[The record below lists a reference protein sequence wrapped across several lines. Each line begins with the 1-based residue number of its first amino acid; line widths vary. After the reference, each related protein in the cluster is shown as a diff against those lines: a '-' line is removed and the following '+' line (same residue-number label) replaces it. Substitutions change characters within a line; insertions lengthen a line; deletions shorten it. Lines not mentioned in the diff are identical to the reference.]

1 VKRAVLSAVV
11 LSTALMLQLTV
22 VNRLPLL
29 GAGAPDLV
37 LLAVVALGLCGGPA
51 AGAVTGFCAGL
62 ALDIA
67 PPGSY
72 LIGEYALVFCL
83 VGYSCGWLRGA
94 VNRSALLTIAA
105 AMAAAVAGE
114 ALSAAI
120 GLAVSDPQVT
130 WPAVQQVLP
139 SAIIYDAVLTPFVL
153 YVVVRA
159 VRLVDGLGPS
169 VVAASQPADGSALLA
184 RSQAAGGTLPRASLN
199 GAAAGATVLG
209 GAGLLGGAG
218 WLSGPDGSRGP
229 RMPRGGAR
237 PGAPRTPRTP
247 RLREAATRHGD
258 GWVGGGPR
266 TGGPAAPRRY
276 PGRPPRLR
284 PGAGSAGSAVARPSR
299 PRPRPQVNLRLGAAS
314 RRHDGS
320 VGRALGAGL
329 GAGAA
334 GPALGGRPR
343 SGPPGSAFRGRR
355 PGAGRPAAARAGA
368 GVPSRGAFSRGAFSR
383 GALGRGPLS
392 RGPRFRPDPR
402 LRGGSAGS
410 DVRRGGSM
418 PRVRSSRR
426 VSLRL
431 GSARRH
437 DGVLGG
443 SVLGGQA
450 RLGGGRG
457 PTARPVS
464 LRLGSRRRGGTLG
477 GALGAVLGGGRR
489 LTARP
494 VNLRLGSRRRGST
507 PGGGRGPTARP
518 VNLRLG
524 SGRRG
529 GALSG
534 LPGRRG
540 PRARPRLGGPRLGAP
555 RRATPR
561 FRSAAAGGGRSAVGG
576 GNRLR
581 TGRRTRFTSGRSSW
595 LATWTGGLLGGRSA
609 VGRIGGRRTGGLR

>member
-1 VKRAVLSAVV
+1 VKRALLSVVV
-11 LSTALMLQLTV
+11 LGTALMLQLTV
-22 VNRLPLL
+22 VNRLPLP

-37 LLAVVALGLCGGPA
+37 LLAVVALSLCGGPA

-83 VGYSCGWLRGA
+83 VGYLCGWVRGV

-105 AMAAAVAGE
+105 AMAAAAAGE

-130 WPAVQQVLP
+130 WPAVRQVLP
-139 SAIIYDAVLTPFVL
+139 AAIVYDVVLAPFVL
-153 YVVVRA
+153 YLVVRA
-159 VRLVDGLGPS
+159 VRLVDGLGRG
-169 VVAASQPADGSALLA
+169 VAAAAQPADGAGLLG
-184 RSQAAGGTLPRASLN
+184 QTPAAGGGHPRASLN
-199 GAAAGATVLG
+199 GVAGGATVLG

-229 RMPRGGAR
+229 RMSRGGDR
-237 PGAPRTPRTP
+237 PGAPRSPRTP
-247 RLREAATRHGD
+247 RLREAAGRRSD

-266 TGGPAAPRRY
+266 SASASPRS
-276 PGRPPRLR
+276 PGRAPRLR
-284 PGAGSAGSAVARPSR
+284 AGSGTPGSAVARPSR
-299 PRPRPQVNLRLGAAS
+299 PRPRPQVNLRLGGSS

-320 VGRALGAGL
+320 VGRALGTGL

-334 GPALGGRPR
+334 GRALAGRPR

-355 PGAGRPAAARAGA
+355 PGADRTGALAGA
-368 GVPSRGAFSRGAFSR
+368 GAPRRGAT
-383 GALGRGPLS
+383 S
-392 RGPRFRPDPR
+392 RGPRFRVDPR
-402 LRGGSAGS
+402 LRGGSGRP
-410 DVRRGGSM
+410 DLRRGGGM
-418 PRVRSSRR
+418 PRVRPSRR

-443 SVLGGQA
+443 PA
-450 RLGGGRG
+450 RLGGRG
-457 PTARPVS
+457 
-464 LRLGSRRRGGTLG
+464 L
-477 GALGAVLGGGRR
+477 
-489 LTARP
+489 
-494 VNLRLGSRRRGST
+494 
-507 PGGGRGPTARP
+507 GGRGLTARP

-529 GALSG
+529 GALGGGRG
-534 LPGRRG
+534 LGGRPVNLRLG
-540 PRARPRLGGPRLGAP
+540 SSRLGGRGRRLGGRGLTARP
-555 RRATPR
+555 VNLRLGGGALGRLSGGQRRAVPR
-561 FRSAAAGGGRSAVGG
+561 FRSAAGGGGRPALGR

-581 TGRRTRFTSGRSSW
+581 TGRRVRFASGGSSF
-595 LATWTGGLLGGRSA
+595 LATWTGGLLGSRSA
-609 VGRIGGRRTGGLR
+609 VGRLGKRTGGLR

>member
-1 VKRAVLSAVV
+1 MKLKRALLSAAV
-11 LSTALMLQLTV
+11 LGVALMLQLTV
-22 VNRLPLL
+22 VNRLPLP

-83 VGYSCGWLRGA
+83 VGYSCGRLRGA
-94 VNRSALLTIAA
+94 LNRSALLTIAV
-105 AMAAAVAGE
+105 AMAVAAAGE

-130 WPAVQQVLP
+130 WPAVRQVLP

-153 YVVVRA
+153 YLVVRA
-159 VRLVDGLGPS
+159 VRLVDGLGRGP
-169 VVAASQPADGSALLA
+169 VAEGQPADGSALLA
-184 RSQAAGGTLPRASLN
+184 RTQAAGGLLRGSLN
-199 GAAAGATVLG
+199 GSAAAGATALG

-229 RMPRGGAR
+229 RMSRSGAR
-237 PGAPRTPRTP
+237 AAATARASRTP
-247 RLREAATRHGD
+247 RLREAAGRPGD

-266 TGGPAAPRRY
+266 PARPASPRPPR
-276 PGRPPRLR
+276 GRTPRLR
-284 PGAGSAGSAVARPSR
+284 PGSGAAGSAVARPPR
-299 PRPRPQVNLRLGAAS
+299 PLPRPQVNLKLGGAR

-320 VGRALGAGL
+320 VGRALGAGA
-329 GAGAA
+329 AGA
-334 GPALGGRPR
+334 ALGGRPR

-355 PGAGRPAAARAGA
+355 PGVDRPASLAGSGA
-368 GVPSRGAFSRGAFSR
+368 PRRGAFSRGAPSRGAPSRGASSR
-383 GALGRGPLS
+383 GALS
-392 RGPRFRPDPR
+392 RGALSHGPKFRPDRR
-402 LRGGSAGS
+402 LRGGSASLGVS
-410 DVRRGGSM
+410 SGGTR

-443 SVLGGQA
+443 SVLGA
-450 RLGGGRG
+450 RPRFGSRQGL
-457 PTARPVS
+457 TARPVS
-464 LRLGSRRRGGTLG
+464 LRLGSGRRGG
-477 GALGAVLGGGRR
+477 A
-489 LTARP
+489 
-494 VNLRLGSRRRGST
+494 RGSA
-507 PGGGRGPTARP
+507 RGLTARP

-529 GALSG
+529 GVLRGLS
-534 LPGRRG
+534 GRRG
-540 PRARPRLGGPRLGAP
+540 PWARPRLGGT
-555 RRATPR
+555 RRAAPR
-561 FRSAAAGGGRSAVGG
+561 FRPAATGGGRSALGR
-576 GNRLR
+576 GNRMR
-581 TGRRTRFTSGRSSW
+581 TGRRVKFTSGGSSF
-595 LATWTGGLLGGRSA
+595 LATWTGGLLGGRPAAWRLGS
-609 VGRIGGRRTGGLR
+609 RRTGGLR